1 MTDDAYL
8 QPAVAAEF
16 TSLADL
22 LSAATGAQWD
32 TWSLC
37 AGWRVREVIA
47 HLTMAA
53 RYSEQEFMAEL
64 QRRGLDVTQL
74 SDEIAG
80 RDANLPTSQLVACLR
95 SEVMRQWTPP
105 GGGYRRAL
113 RLVVIHGLDVTVPLG
128 VPHGCSDET
137 IRVVLDGLTRDGD
150 HGHFGIAIEGRCL
163 AATDLDWSYG
173 SGAALRGTA
182 GDLALALCGRAVPP
196 GRLDG
201 ELLRRADPATAP
213 QPSAG
218 GPADI
223 TVGH

>member
-16 TSLADL
+16 TRLADL

-53 RYSEQEFMAEL
+53 RYSEQDFMAEL

-80 RDANLPTSQLVACLR
+80 RDANLPASQLIACLR
-95 SEVMRQWTPP
+95 SEVLRQWTPR
-105 GGGYRRAL
+105 GGGYRHAC
-113 RLVVIHGLDVTVPLG
+113 VT
-128 VPHGCSDET
+128 
-137 IRVVLDGLTRDGD
+137 
-150 HGHFGIAIEGRCL
+150 
-163 AATDLDWSYG
+163 W
-173 SGAALRGTA
+173 
-182 GDLALALCGRAVPP
+182 
-196 GRLDG
+196 
-201 ELLRRADPATAP
+201 
-213 QPSAG
+213 
-218 GPADI
+218 
-223 TVGH
+223 

>member
-53 RYSEQEFMAEL
+53 RYSEQEFTAEL

-80 RDANLPTSQLVACLR
+80 RDASLPAGQLVACLR
-95 SEVMRQWTPP
+95 SEMPEP
-105 GGGYRRAL
+105 
-113 RLVVIHGLDVTVPLG
+113 
-128 VPHGCSDET
+128 
-137 IRVVLDGLTRDGD
+137 
-150 HGHFGIAIEGRCL
+150 
-163 AATDLDWSYG
+163 
-173 SGAALRGTA
+173 
-182 GDLALALCGRAVPP
+182 
-196 GRLDG
+196 
-201 ELLRRADPATAP
+201 
-213 QPSAG
+213 
-218 GPADI
+218 
-223 TVGH
+223 